1 VFRLLGA
8 AAGPHAQAFGHL
20 LQAMHLYFSPKREV
34 ALVGDELDALARVVR
49 PRFHPTIVLAGMR
62 PGDATAAGAIPLLRD
77 RTPVDGKPA
86 AYVCQNFACNLPVTE
101 PGELERQ
108 L

>member
-1 VFRLLGA
+1 MLFRS
-8 AAGPHAQAFGHL
+8 
-20 LQAMHLYFSPKREV
+20 HLYFSPKREV
-34 ALVGDELDALARVVR
+34 ALVGDELDALVRVVR

-62 PGDATAAGAIPLLRD
+62 AGDAAAESAIPLLRD